1 MGRCTSPGLLQSF
14 LWIHLNHLEP
24 VACFSASWIPSGST
38 VCGGS
43 NGWKRGVCNILCSLI
58 RQATFFPPHHQGL
71 WNTSGFKTV
80 NHKISYSFNTPCQAL
95 GPFGVFSLNRSRG
108 GQRRPPNK
116 NGLELGPEKWI
127 ASQEGDHGRIFQAK
141 RRLGTKVW
149 AWRRVCCIWGTK
161 SCPDAWAPKESE
173 VASTDGQAGR
183 GWGREDLVGVH
194 KEEGAP
200 SHRLS
205 TPP

>member
-1 MGRCTSPGLLQSF
+1 MAESVVSATSFVHWYGRQFFSSTPSRPMKHI
-14 LWIHLNHLEP
+14 WILN
-24 VACFSASWIPSGST
+24 
-38 VCGGS
+38 
-43 NGWKRGVCNILCSLI
+43 
-58 RQATFFPPHHQGL
+58 
-71 WNTSGFKTV
+71 
-80 NHKISYSFNTPCQAL
+80 NHKISFSFNTPCQAL
-95 GPFGVFSLNRSRG
+95 GPFGVFSLNQSRG

-161 SCPDAWAPKESE
+161 SCPDAWTPKESE